1 MICQLH
7 WHLILRC
14 CESKFFTTSQPSFPI
29 RINDGW
35 CFSFQETFVA
45 QHLDVQKLAEPSE
58 YVHRLGGAQG
68 GLIQLAV
75 YLSQFTV
82 FFLLIG
88 RFNSSTSGDIC
99 HLIQSQASG
108 HLQQSHDPSI
118 PTHFLKVHMVEI
130 EQSLSWCGFW
140 DGGMVTIPPLARI
153 TYRLTGEESEYK
165 SQLRLNLKG
174 YPKIKN

>member
-1 MICQLH
+1 MLFLPRHICCSAP
-7 WHLILRC
+7 WRPEACRTFWICSSPWRC
-14 CESKFFTTSQPSFPI
+14 SGRVDTASSL
-29 RINDGW
+29 
-35 CFSFQETFVA
+35 FV
-45 QHLDVQKLAEPSE
+45 SI
-58 YVHRLGGAQG
+58 YR
-68 GLIQLAV
+68 
-75 YLSQFTV
+75 

-108 HLQQSHDPSI
+108 HPQQSHDPSI